1 MISRLSVLSSLVGIP
16 QFIALAIVIGIGIA
30 IGVDL
35 YAGYL
40 FVCPMRSVIGPP
52 PADLGA
58 TAIAFPSA
66 SGATLR
72 GWYAPGALGHGAVLL
87 VHGIHADRGVMLPRA
102 RFLHRAGYSVLL
114 FDLQAHGE
122 STGDRITFGIKEG
135 LDVESALGVLRQKA
149 PGERVGVIAVSL
161 GGAAALLGPH
171 PLDVDA
177 LVLESVFPTIVEATR
192 NRVGSFG
199 TTLLLWQLRPRLG
212 LSADDLRPIQ
222 HIRDVRAPIF
232 VISGDADRHTTP
244 ADTRAMFDAANEPKN
259 LWLVPGAAHEDLYA
273 VAAQEYEQRILGFF
287 RRSGV
292 GGS

>member
-1 MISRLSVLSSLVGIP
+1 
-16 QFIALAIVIGIGIA
+16 
-30 IGVDL
+30 
-35 YAGYL
+35 
-40 FVCPMRSVIGPP
+40 
-52 PADLGA
+52 
-58 TAIAFPSA
+58 
-66 SGATLR
+66 
-72 GWYAPGALGHGAVLL
+72 
-87 VHGIHADRGVMLPRA
+87 MLPRA

-135 LDVESALGVLRQKA
+135 LDVASALDVLRQKA

-171 PLDVDA
+171 PLNVDA
-177 LVLESVFPTIVEATR
+177 LVLESVFPTIVQATR
-192 NRVGSFG
+192 NRVGSLG

-212 LSADDLRPIQ
+212 LSPSDLRPID

-244 ADTRAMFDAANEPKN
+244 ADTRAMFEAANEPKT

-273 VAAQEYEQRILGFF
+273 VAGQEYERQILGFF

>member
-1 MISRLSVLSSLVGIP
+1 MISRLSALSSLVGIP
-16 QFIALAIVIGIGIA
+16 QFIALVIVIGIA

-58 TAIAFPSA
+58 TAIALRSA

-72 GWYAPGALGHGAVLL
+72 GWYAPGAPGHGAVLL
-87 VHGIHADRGVMLPRA
+87 VHGIHADRRVMVPRA

-135 LDVESALGVLRQKA
+135 LDVQSALDVLRQKA

-161 GGAAALLGPH
+161 GGAAALLG
-171 PLDVDA
+171 
-177 LVLESVFPTIVEATR
+177 
-192 NRVGSFG
+192 
-199 TTLLLWQLRPRLG
+199 
-212 LSADDLRPIQ
+212 
-222 HIRDVRAPIF
+222 
-232 VISGDADRHTTP
+232 
-244 ADTRAMFDAANEPKN
+244 
-259 LWLVPGAAHEDLYA
+259 
-273 VAAQEYEQRILGFF
+273 
-287 RRSGV
+287 
-292 GGS
+292 

>member
-1 MISRLSVLSSLVGIP
+1 MISRLSALSSLVGIP

-58 TAIAFPSA
+58 TAIALRSA

-72 GWYAPGALGHGAVLL
+72 GWYAPGAPGHGAVLL
-87 VHGIHADRGVMLPRA
+87 VHGIHADRRVMLPRA

-135 LDVESALGVLRQKA
+135 LDVASALDVLRQKA

-171 PLDVDA
+171 PLAVDA
-177 LVLESVFPTIVEATR
+177 LVLESVFPTIVQATR
-192 NRVGSFG
+192 NRVGSLG
-199 TTLLLWQLRPRLG
+199 TTLLLWQLGPRLG
-212 LSADDLRPIQ
+212 LSVDDLRPIQ

-232 VISGDADRHTTP
+232 IVGGEEDHWTP
-244 ADTRAMFDAANEPKN
+244 PAETRAMFDAANDPKN

-273 VAAQEYEQRILGFF
+273 VAAQKYEQQILGFF
-287 RRSGV
+287 HRSGV

>member
-1 MISRLSVLSSLVGIP
+1 MISRLSALSSLVGIP

-58 TAIAFPSA
+58 TAIALRSA

-72 GWYAPGALGHGAVLL
+72 GWYAPGAPGHGAVLL
-87 VHGIHADRGVMLPRA
+87 VHGIHADRRVMLPRA

-149 PGERVGVIAVSL
+149 PGEHVGVIAVSL

-171 PLDVDA
+171 PLDVSA
-177 LVLESVFPTIVEATR
+177 LVLESVFPTIVQATR

-232 VISGDADRHTTP
+232 IVGGEEDHWTP
-244 ADTRAMFDAANEPKN
+244 PAETRAMFDAANDPKD

-273 VAAQEYEQRILGFF
+273 VAAQKYEQQVLGFF
-287 RRSGV
+287 HRSGA